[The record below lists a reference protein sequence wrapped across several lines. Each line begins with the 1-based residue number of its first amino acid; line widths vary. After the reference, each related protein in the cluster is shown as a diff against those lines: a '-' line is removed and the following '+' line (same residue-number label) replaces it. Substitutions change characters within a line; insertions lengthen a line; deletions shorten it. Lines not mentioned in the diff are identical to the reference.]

1 MRSTDTGGTDG
12 GSNFLTCQASFANTG
27 ADEADLARLYAWRMR
42 RAADIVLT
50 LSIGVG
56 VGILIGYLL
65 GFTHGAPTP
74 ENSSPPPEAFDYPFG
89 VLVGVL
95 GVAVARAVGPSVRD
109 SMRRRR
115 RVD

>member
-1 MRSTDTGGTDG
+1 
-12 GSNFLTCQASFANTG
+12 
-27 ADEADLARLYAWRMR
+27 MR
-42 RAADIVLT
+42 RAADIALT

-89 VLVGVL
+89 ILVGVL
-95 GVAVARAVGPSVRD
+95 GIGVVRTLGPPIWGLLRSRSRSD
-109 SMRRRR
+109 K
-115 RVD
+115 

>member
-1 MRSTDTGGTDG
+1 
-12 GSNFLTCQASFANTG
+12 
-27 ADEADLARLYAWRMR
+27 MR

-56 VGILIGYLL
+56 VGILIGDLL

-89 VLVGVL
+89 ILIGVL
-95 GVAVARAVGPSVRD
+95 ATAAVRVVGPSVFEL
-109 SMRRRR
+109 MRSRSRA
-115 RVD
+115 D

>member
-1 MRSTDTGGTDG
+1 
-12 GSNFLTCQASFANTG
+12 
-27 ADEADLARLYAWRMR
+27 MR

-50 LSIGVG
+50 LSLGVG

-89 VLVGVL
+89 ILVGVV
-95 GVAVARAVGPSVRD
+95 GVAVARAVAPSVWGA
-109 SMRRRR
+109 MRRRR
-115 RVD
+115 RAD

>member
-1 MRSTDTGGTDG
+1 
-12 GSNFLTCQASFANTG
+12 
-27 ADEADLARLYAWRMR
+27 MR
-42 RAADIVLT
+42 RPAGIGLT

-89 VLVGVL
+89 ILIGV
-95 GVAVARAVGPSVRD
+95 VAVAVIRILGRSVWGL
-109 SMRRRR
+109 RRGRSR
-115 RVD
+115 SDK